1 MRQPVNRGLRYKNPH
16 VHFKCRKG
24 CNRLFKTNAARQRH
38 ENKSKIHNHVDAVN
52 KEIKAELA
60 YAGTEHQ
67 VEIAKR
73 NPTNLRY
80 DILDPTFLEVMAAIA
95 DYGAKVYGE
104 FNWHKSRLTGNKG
117 PVNHIMKHLMQ
128 YQLSIEYDHP
138 EIEVSSKAGAGVA
151 ERRMHL
157 AAIAFNAMMEWYYE
171 TNRMSEKNS

>member
-24 CNRLFKTNAARQRH
+24 CNRLFKTNAARQTH
-38 ENKSKIHNHVDAVN
+38 ENTSKIHNFVDAEFMDDKVEMVN
-52 KEIKAELA
+52 ISTDIE
-60 YAGTEHQ
+60 
-67 VEIAKR
+67 VAKR

-80 DILDPTFLEVMAAIA
+80 DILDPTFLEAMAAIA
-95 DYGAKVYGE
+95 DYGAKVYGD

-171 TNRMSEKNS
+171 TNKMEMEIE